1 MSLNYH
7 QQRQLDSIES
17 RLLRSDPQ
25 LAAMLAMFGRL
36 CVGQRMPVREHAA
49 TRLDRVR
56 QAAALIAKA
65 VAAMSAAMDL
75 FVSAV
80 VALFTAVRAMFAAV
94 RALFAAVLA
103 MFAAVV
109 MGGRARPPRRTYPQT
124 RPSPGAD
131 GRPDPSRLELRRERQ
146 RRGAQSTAACPGPAS
161 GGRAPRCPL
170 VIVDTRRH
178 PL

>member
-36 CVGQRMPVREHAA
+36 CAGQRMPPREPAA

-56 QAAALIAKA
+56 QAAALIARA

-75 FVSAV
+75 LVSAV
-80 VALFTAVRAMFAAV
+80 VALFTALIMGSRAQPAQPTRQ
-94 RALFAAVLA
+94 RAN
-103 MFAAVV
+103 
-109 MGGRARPPRRTYPQT
+109 
-124 RPSPGAD
+124 PGAN
-131 GRPDPSRLELRRERQ
+131 GR
-146 RRGAQSTAACPGPAS
+146 
-161 GGRAPRCPL
+161 
-170 VIVDTRRH
+170 
-178 PL
+178 

>member
-36 CVGQRMPVREHAA
+36 CVGQGMPVREHAA

-80 VALFTAVRAMFAAV
+80 VALFTAIIMGSHAQRAQPTRQQANP
-94 RALFAAVLA
+94 
-103 MFAAVV
+103 
-109 MGGRARPPRRTYPQT
+109 GTNGR
-124 RPSPGAD
+124 
-131 GRPDPSRLELRRERQ
+131 
-146 RRGAQSTAACPGPAS
+146 
-161 GGRAPRCPL
+161 
-170 VIVDTRRH
+170 
-178 PL
+178 

>member
-1 MSLNYH
+1 MSLNHH

-36 CVGQRMPVREHAA
+36 CADQRMPVREPAA

-80 VALFTAVRAMFAAV
+80 VALFTALIMGSRAQ
-94 RALFAAVLA
+94 RAQ
-103 MFAAVV
+103 
-109 MGGRARPPRRTYPQT
+109 PT
-124 RPSPGAD
+124 
-131 GRPDPSRLELRRERQ
+131 RQ
-146 RRGAQSTAACPGPAS
+146 RANPGTN
-161 GGRAPRCPL
+161 GR
-170 VIVDTRRH
+170 
-178 PL
+178 

>member
-36 CVGQRMPVREHAA
+36 CAGQRMPVREHAA

-80 VALFTAVRAMFAAV
+80 VALFTA
-94 RALFAAVLA
+94 LI
-103 MFAAVV
+103 
-109 MGGRARPPRRTYPQT
+109 MGSHAQPAQPTRQQANPGTNGR
-124 RPSPGAD
+124 
-131 GRPDPSRLELRRERQ
+131 
-146 RRGAQSTAACPGPAS
+146 
-161 GGRAPRCPL
+161 
-170 VIVDTRRH
+170 
-178 PL
+178 